1 MTPAGI
7 GHQRGPDAGLV
18 RDLAV
23 HCEGLGYHSLW
34 SNDEPAAAGLE
45 TLTQC
50 AAAAPRLPG
59 RRGRSS
65 SRPTS
70 AAAIAA
76 EIARLGA
83 GSGQAL
89 GRDRVWPTTRVARHR
104 APAVAEL
111 RGSSAGTRIVLAAM
125 RPRLCRLGGAI
136 ADGVLLNWM
145 LPAQAVMARRW
156 VIEGADEEGRS
167 PPLVASYLH
176 RPGPTPAAA
185 APRRGE
191 PLPQHQ
197 RGAPQALRGPWIPR
211 SAASVWPHQHDH
223 KCSRDWHPTCCARP
237 SHRSAACR
245 TGRSLAPSRGD
256 RSRAVMAT
264 QPCDA
269 NA

>member
-1 MTPAGI
+1 MVERRAG
-7 GHQRGPDAGLV
+7 
-18 RDLAV
+18 
-23 HCEGLGYHSLW
+23 
-34 SNDEPAAAGLE
+34 
-45 TLTQC
+45 
-50 AAAAPRLPG
+50 
-59 RRGRSS
+59 RGRPGDADTVRRRRTAARAAWAFFLSTDIKRVRGD
-65 SRPTS
+65 RPS
-70 AAAIAA
+70 
-76 EIARLGA
+76 GA

-89 GRDRVWPTTRVARHR
+89 GRDRVWPTSRVARHR

-125 RPRLCRLGGAI
+125 RPRLYRLGGAI

-167 PPLVASYLH
+167 PRAPCFVHPSPWAPA
-176 RPGPTPAAA
+176 RAAA
-185 APRRGE
+185 APRRGGHYRNINE
-191 PLPQHQ
+191 AHRRHFEDHGYPARQ
-197 RGAPQALRGPWIPR
+197 RRCGRISTITNARGTGTLR
-211 SAASVWPHQHDH
+211 
-223 KCSRDWHPTCCARP
+223 CCARP